1 MLKYVDGESM
11 ETIWAVRSAGID
23 PMTGQ
28 ELYIRQDGSLTYT
41 YYESDLYPVGNSLP
55 KYRGTFG
62 FTFEHKGFGVSTTF
76 RYQAGYQYYNR
87 TLIDRVEN
95 VDMNYNV
102 DKRALYGRWKE
113 PGQVTPFKRLGTFR
127 YDDDPLSRQ
136 EMTRATSRFVQ
147 DAKELTWGSLNV
159 YYDFQA
165 DILKYLRMKR
175 LRVSFYMEEISKIS
189 SIKAERGFDYPFAR
203 TMSFSLIGTF

>member
-1 MLKYVDGESM
+1 M
-11 ETIWAVRSAGID
+11 
-23 PMTGQ
+23 
-28 ELYIRQDGSLTYT
+28 TYT

-55 KYRGTFG
+55 KYRGNFG
-62 FTFEHKGFGVSTTF
+62 FTFEHKGFGISTTF
-76 RYQAGYQYYNR
+76 RYQTGYQYYNQ

-113 PGQVTPFKRLGTFR
+113 PGQVTPFKRLGNFQ
-127 YDDDPLSRQ
+127 YDGDPLSRQ

-147 DAKELTWGSLNV
+147 DAKEVTWGTLNV
-159 YYDFQA
+159 YYELQPNL
-165 DILKYLRMKR
+165 LKHLRMKQ
-175 LRVSFYMEEISKIS
+175 LRVSFYMEEIAKIS

>member
-1 MLKYVDGESM
+1 
-11 ETIWAVRSAGID
+11 
-23 PMTGQ
+23 
-28 ELYIRQDGSLTYT
+28 
-41 YYESDLYPVGNSLP
+41 
-55 KYRGTFG
+55 
-62 FTFEHKGFGVSTTF
+62 
-76 RYQAGYQYYNR
+76 
-87 TLIDRVEN
+87 
-95 VDMNYNV
+95 MNYNV

-175 LRVSFYMEEISKIS
+175 LSVFLYGRDLENLIYKGRERV
-189 SIKAERGFDYPFAR
+189 
-203 TMSFSLIGTF
+203 